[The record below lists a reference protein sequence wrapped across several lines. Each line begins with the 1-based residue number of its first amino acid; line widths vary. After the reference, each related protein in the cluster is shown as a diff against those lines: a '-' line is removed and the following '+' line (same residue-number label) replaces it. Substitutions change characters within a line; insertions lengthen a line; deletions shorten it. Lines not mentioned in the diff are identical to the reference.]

1 MVSLVRLIGTC
12 VGCGVQRWCPSDRIV
27 REFVGDRDGVLVI
40 GLCVC
45 GVGDR
50 VGAVV
55 IGCVGGHGVREMHL
69 NPLHYLP
76 YSSETRCATQSET
89 YHLWARLT
97 ASKFQQSSCLY
108 PQPQCWASRRI
119 VCH

>member
-1 MVSLVRLIGTC
+1 MVSLVRLIRTC

-27 REFVGDRDGVLVI
+27 GEFVGDRDGVLVI

-55 IGCVGGHGVREMHL
+55 IGCMGVMGSGE
-69 NPLHYLP
+69 
-76 YSSETRCATQSET
+76 C
-89 YHLWARLT
+89 
-97 ASKFQQSSCLY
+97 
-108 PQPQCWASRRI
+108 I
-119 VCH
+119 